1 MRDIRPQRPKRRVLK
16 GASVPVMSVHVPG
29 VQATAEIMER
39 RPLFFNRKKK
49 KRRGFSLGYKERR
62 VVLGVF
68 ALLLVALLLAGFIFL
83 PSADVRLVL
92 RTAPLL
98 IDEKLIIKTEPAI
111 QVLVDEGKGVV
122 PGTTFFRELQ
132 LSGESPVTSTKIVGK
147 KASGTVRVVN
157 RTLDEQK
164 IKEQSRLVT
173 SKGAL
178 FFMQGPVFVAPN
190 SSATIAVEAAEAGT
204 AGNISP
210 QRLTFAALPEGTAS
224 ILYAEAEPAFSGG
237 SGEVVAVV
245 QEHDLE
251 QARAVVVETGRKQA
265 EEEIKKELPNGWVLL
280 PESWSVEAASFETDA
295 KVDDQRSA
303 IPYTAKVV
311 ARVLGYREEA
321 FKRHLQKA
329 LEARLDK
336 DHMLFPGDIA
346 FSATVESVDW
356 EKNEGGVMVR
366 VTHTTIPRFSVE
378 ALSDKLAG
386 RSRPEAKEYLEGLPG
401 VRAADITLKPFW
413 VRAIPRIQKRIH
425 IDLIPEKQP

>member
-1 MRDIRPQRPKRRVLK
+1 M
-16 GASVPVMSVHVPG
+16 PVTSVHVPS
-29 VQATAEIMER
+29 VKAASEFMER
-39 RPLFFNRKKK
+39 RPLFFGGANKK
-49 KRRGFSLGYKERR
+49 KRRNWSFKWAPAKFRIGHTERR

-68 ALLLVALLLAGFIFL
+68 ALLLMALLLAGFIFL

-98 IDEKLIIKTEPAI
+98 IDERLTIRAEQGL
-111 QVLVDEGKGVV
+111 QVLAEEGKSVV

-132 LSGESPVTSTKIVGK
+132 LPGESPVTSTKSVGK
-147 KASGTVRVVN
+147 KAAGTVRIVN

-173 SKGAL
+173 NKGVL

-190 SSATIAVEAAEAGT
+190 SSATVAVEAAEAGT

-210 QRLTFAALPEGTAS
+210 QRLTFAALPESAAS
-224 ILYAEAEPAFSGG
+224 ILYAEAEQAFTGG
-237 SGEVVAVV
+237 SGELVAVV
-245 QEHDLE
+245 AEHDIE
-251 QARAVVVETGRKQA
+251 QAKASVADAGRKQA

-280 PESWSVEAASFETDA
+280 PESWTVEAQNFETAA
-295 KVDDQRSA
+295 KVDEQRTS
-303 IPYTAKVV
+303 ISYSAKVV
-311 ARVLGYREEA
+311 ARVLGYQEDAFRE
-321 FKRHLQKA
+321 HLQKA
-329 LEARLDK
+329 LESRLDK
-336 DHMLFPGDIA
+336 DHMLFPGDVS

-356 EKNEGGVMVR
+356 EKNEGVVIAR
-366 VTHTTIPRFSVE
+366 VTHTTIPRFSIE

-386 RSRPEAKEYLEGLPG
+386 RSQPEAKEYLEGLPG

-413 VRAIPRIQKRIH
+413 VRAIPRIQKRIS